1 MDKIRGLGTVWEAV
15 KTPRHPPLPY
25 TVKPLTSPNLSEEHK
40 QMVSGLWVWYVSLSL
55 GHWQPDLEP
64 QVGSFKTHHGKSA
77 KEGKPPYKEVALQ
90 GDIH

>member
-1 MDKIRGLGTVWEAV
+1 MGWELFGKQLDAQ
-15 KTPRHPPLPY
+15 TPS
-25 TVKPLTSPNLSEEHK
+25 LTPFCKATDLPNLSEEHK

-90 GDIH
+90 GDLH